1 MVMRVIWD
9 DDASEKLVN
18 ALEYGRDTFGERMM
32 KKFYAR
38 ILDYEKLLQS
48 NPRMGKKEPL
58 LEKEPEG
65 YRSIVVH
72 QNYKLVYYIED
83 ENIYIV
89 DLWDTRREPLT
100 QADNVNNI

>member
-1 MVMRVIWD
+1 MRVIWD
-9 DDASEKLVN
+9 DDASEKLVEV
-18 ALEYGRDTFGERMM
+18 LEYGRDTFGERAM

-48 NPRMGKKEPL
+48 NPGMGKKEPL

-72 QNYKLVYYIED
+72 QNYKLEYYVESDI
-83 ENIYIV
+83 IYIV
-89 DLWDTRREPLT
+89 DLWDTRRESRAQTDNLT
-100 QADNVNNI
+100 K

>member
-1 MVMRVIWD
+1 MRVIWD
-9 DDASEKLVN
+9 DDASEKL
-18 ALEYGRDTFGERMM
+18 ADTLEYGRDTFGERAM

-48 NPRMGKKEPL
+48 NPGAGKREPL

-72 QNYKLVYYIED
+72 QNYKLVYYVEGD
-83 ENIYIV
+83 TIYIV
-89 DLWDTRREPLT
+89 DLWDTRREPAT
-100 QADNVNNI
+100 QAGTVK

>member
-1 MVMRVIWD
+1 
-9 DDASEKLVN
+9 
-18 ALEYGRDTFGERMM
+18 M

-48 NPRMGKKEPL
+48 NPGMGKKEPL

-72 QNYKLVYYIED
+72 QNYKLVYYVESDI
-83 ENIYIV
+83 IYIV
-89 DLWDTRREPLT
+89 DLWDTRREPDA
-100 QADNVNNI
+100 QANNLI